1 MKDLHIAS
9 MAQDEQRLLIL
20 FALLPNSVS
29 LDVLLGVLGGSPV
42 MLLRKLGQFEARN
55 LVLGDDLQGDGFYKL
70 ANPAMRA
77 AIFEACPFETVQ
89 SIASE
94 LLAYFEAHESGDE
107 SLLTIANIYHAAN
120 LVPQNPAIMFLA
132 AEMYFQKRNVEEA
145 CKFLIFIL
153 DQPESNFDTNEN
165 KEIYVKAALR
175 LTSTRIQFLHMK
187 EQITYLR
194 KALEYAKELDD
205 KELEAR
211 AYTSYGWLAARYE
224 GDPEYARELFDHGW
238 ELAQE
243 IKRPALMLETA
254 LFSVDFLLW
263 QGRIVEAVKRYEDV
277 IGNVEILPD
286 NRIGLQSYALLAWSY
301 GLNGQVSRGLGLVES
316 VRKKAIDLD
325 LKDIEDHAFIIG
337 QVIMFEYRVVN
348 GPELVLEEMKQ
359 IIKRNLD
366 FFTVWIANRS
376 MAYIYFLQEDYDNCL
391 KYMRESLQLSRK
403 FGWHQFRGAWNLEM
417 MYGMERAGYKL
428 PGDSFADELEYLL
441 HGPNIYIK
449 GVAHRYRAL
458 ARFNEGETD
467 LAVLQGDIE
476 ASIALL
482 TEAAA
487 GGPELVKVRV
497 LQARALIAEGD
508 LDAAMP
514 ILQSAWNMFAP
525 TNPELFP
532 DDLKSYLA
540 GEEPMVLLL
549 QAIVE
554 MGETI
559 GTIRDRNRLFDQIIT
574 LIMRFTMARRGAL
587 FLVDEDGKL
596 NIAASR
602 NFGVRGSH
610 QKEIAVKVSMAEE
623 VFNSG
628 EGIIQK
634 EVLITE
640 PETGEIGAEDGWAI
654 VSPVRFKAQVF
665 GVLYLDGKS
674 KLVNA
679 QSHSLRF
686 LALIG
691 SQVGLALDNLR
702 AYEEISHLKD
712 RLSEETVF
720 IRDQQYGHVIS
731 PGAEQIKGESEA
743 LRKTLNQ
750 LQKVAPT
757 DSVVLITGETGSGKE
772 LIASAL
778 HRMSLRAQGPFI
790 PVNVSAMPDTLVM
803 TELFGHEKGAFTGAD
818 KRRLGRFELA
828 RGGTLFLDEVQS
840 LSLDAQ
846 VKLLRVIETGKFERV
861 GGTET
866 IESDFRLVA
875 ACNQD
880 LEKLVDEGKFRADL
894 YFRLNVFPIH
904 VSPLRERE
912 GDIPILAMHFLEIFK
927 QKFHKEQLQGI
938 SKQSMQ
944 KLKEY
949 YWPGNVRELQHVIER
964 AVILTD
970 GNLLMIPDLETG
982 ENAKPKRENFVT
994 LEEME
999 RNYVVEVLR
1008 QCNWRVSGPHGAA
1021 VILDINPQTL
1031 YARLRKL
1038 GIKRNVVYED

>member
-1 MKDLHIAS
+1 MKDLHIAE
-9 MAQDEQRLLIL
+9 MERDDQRLLIL

-42 MLLRKLGQFEARN
+42 MLLRKLAQFGEREI
-55 LVLGDDLQGDGFYKL
+55 VLDDAVQGDGFYKL
-70 ANPAMRA
+70 ANPAMRT
-77 AIFEACPFETVQ
+77 AIFAACPFELVQ

-94 LLAYFEAHESGDE
+94 LLAYFEEHESGDE
-107 SLLTIANIYHAAN
+107 TLLTIANIYHAAN

-132 AEMYFQKRNVEEA
+132 AKMYFQKHNVEEA

-153 DQPESNFDTNEN
+153 DQPESNFDTDE
-165 KEIYVKAALR
+165 KREIYVKAALR

-194 KALEYAKELDD
+194 KALEYARELDD

-211 AYTSYGWLAARYE
+211 TYTSYGWLVARYE
-224 GDPEYARELFDHGW
+224 GNSEYARELFEHGW

-301 GLNGQVSRGLGLVES
+301 GLNGQVSRGLGLVDS
-316 VRKKAIDLD
+316 VRKKAIELD
-325 LKDIEDHAFIIG
+325 LKDIEDHAFIIAL
-337 QVIMFEYRVVN
+337 VIMFEYRVVSE
-348 GPELVLEEMKQ
+348 PVQVLEEL
-359 IIKRNLD
+359 KRIVKANLD
-366 FFTVWIANRS
+366 FFTVWIANRAL
-376 MAYIYFLQEDYDNCL
+376 AYIYFLQEDYDNCL
-391 KYMRESLQLSRK
+391 KHMRESLQLSRK

-417 MYGMERAGYKL
+417 MYGMEQAGYKL
-428 PGDSFADELEYLL
+428 PGDTFTDELDYLL
-441 HGPNIYIK
+441 QGPNIYIK

-458 ARFNEGETD
+458 ARFNEGETEMAA
-467 LAVLQGDIE
+467 LLPDIH
-476 ASIALL
+476 ASIELL
-482 TEAAA
+482 TEAAE

-497 LQARALIAEGD
+497 LQARALIVEGN

-514 ILQSAWNMFAP
+514 ILQNAWSMFAP

-559 GTIRDRNRLFDQIIT
+559 GTIRDRNRLFEQIIT

-587 FLVDEDGKL
+587 FLVDDDGKL

-602 NFGVRGSH
+602 NFGIRGNH
-610 QKEIAVKVSMAEE
+610 QKEITVKVAMSEA
-623 VFNSG
+623 VFASG
-628 EGIIQK
+628 EGVIHK
-634 EVLITE
+634 EVLVTDAG
-640 PETGEIGAEDGWAI
+640 TGEIGSEEGWAI
-654 VSPVRFKAQVF
+654 VSPIRFKAQVF
-665 GVLYLDGKS
+665 GVVYLDGKS
-674 KLVNA
+674 KPVNA
-679 QSHSLRF
+679 QAHSLRF

-702 AYEEISHLKD
+702 AYEEISSLKD
-712 RLSEETVF
+712 RLSEETFF
-720 IRDQQYGHVIS
+720 IREQQYGHAVK

-743 LRKTLNQ
+743 LRKTLDQ
-750 LQKVAPT
+750 LAKVAPT

-861 GGTET
+861 GGAET

-912 GDIPILAMHFLEIFK
+912 SDIPILAMYFLEMFK
-927 QKFHKEQLQGI
+927 QKFHKEQIQGI

-970 GNLLMIPDLETG
+970 GGLLVIPDLETG

-999 RNYVVEVLR
+999 RNYIVEVLR

-1021 VILDINPQTL
+1021 VVLDINPQTL